1 MATMTSPFQYGT
13 IATGKAFV
21 NRDKERRQLKQHLMS
36 GINVMLISPRRWGKS
51 SLVKEAMNELKEEE
65 NEVAICFIDAM
76 TILSEQEFYE
86 NFSKEIIRATGNGIE
101 AWIKSARQY
110 LGAISPKITIGGD
123 PMTEFSIG
131 LDFKALKDNESDV
144 LDLPEKIAEKKGI
157 RIIVCI
163 DEFQNLAN
171 LKTYSQIESR
181 MRSAWQKQK
190 HVSYCLYGSKRHMMM
205 EIFTS
210 SSKPFYRFGQIM
222 FLDKIAP
229 EEWISYI
236 IRQFNDTGKSITED
250 LAAYIVSLA
259 ECHSWYVQQL
269 SHFVWIN
276 TGTAA
281 DKDIID
287 DSFRQIINTN
297 KPMFQ
302 SECDSLTTTQLS
314 LLKAIADG
322 VTGLTGTKAMQ
333 DYAMGTPQNIIKNK
347 KVLTNKDLISAEGA
361 NLVFV
366 DPIFRHWF
374 VETY

>member
-131 LDFKALKDNESDV
+131 IDFKALKDNESDV

-171 LKTYSQIESR
+171 LKTYSQIEGR

-190 HVSYCLYGSKRHMMM
+190 HVSYCLYGSH
-205 EIFTS
+205 IFIKTVL
-210 SSKPFYRFGQIM
+210 QIRT
-222 FLDKIAP
+222 D
-229 EEWISYI
+229 
-236 IRQFNDTGKSITED
+236 N
-250 LAAYIVSLA
+250 VS
-259 ECHSWYVQQL
+259 
-269 SHFVWIN
+269 
-276 TGTAA
+276 
-281 DKDIID
+281 
-287 DSFRQIINTN
+287 
-297 KPMFQ
+297 
-302 SECDSLTTTQLS
+302 
-314 LLKAIADG
+314 
-322 VTGLTGTKAMQ
+322 
-333 DYAMGTPQNIIKNK
+333 
-347 KVLTNKDLISAEGA
+347 
-361 NLVFV
+361 
-366 DPIFRHWF
+366 
-374 VETY
+374 